1 MKKFLLLAL
10 ISVTVTGCN
19 LDKSEPYYEE
29 LNSYILPPELSHC
42 KVFKVVGRDYGR
54 VLYIT
59 TCSGTDIVNTYLP
72 QKNPVSVTKI
82 DN

>member
-10 ISVTVTGCN
+10 ISVTVAGCN
-19 LDKSEPYYEE
+19 NPSYEE
-29 LNSYILPPELSHC
+29 SNNYVLPPELSHC
-42 KVFKVVGRDYGR
+42 KVFKVTGRNYGR

-59 TCSGTDIVNTYLP
+59 TCSNTDIVNTTLS
-72 QKNPVSVTKI
+72 QKNPVSVSKI